1 MTSDDETV
9 RALTVAVDETMPSV
23 RADLEALVRIP
34 GIAFPGFPAEPL
46 DDARAAVMAILTD
59 AGYDDVRPLDI
70 PGGTAAVTA
79 EARGPDGSPVVLLY
93 AHYDV
98 QPAGDGEAWVS
109 PPFAPTERDGR
120 LYGRGAADDKSGVV
134 IHAGVLRALRAVS
147 SDGRPPCTVR
157 VIVEGDEEYGGT
169 LESVVPDHREV
180 FTADAIVVADVGNL
194 RIGEPTFTTALRG
207 LAEVFVE
214 IRTLD
219 QQVHSGMF
227 GGPAPDALMALVTVL
242 ASLRDARGDTVIDG
256 LSGFDWDGPEYP
268 QDLYRDLA
276 GLAPEQPLV
285 GTGSLSSRLFS
296 RPVANVVGIDAPA
309 VEGAINAVIPHARAK
324 VSLRVPPGI
333 DPTSA
338 QTVLIEHLTR
348 AVPWGVSATIT
359 AGSVGRGVRVVTDG
373 VAYDAAR
380 RAMSTAYGREAV
392 EIGSGGSIPLID
404 ALREEFPDAAIL
416 LFGAQDP
423 AARIHAPNES
433 VDLAELRRAVLAEAL
448 FIAEFAATRQH
459 PVTATGGTP

>member
-1 MTSDDETV
+1 M
-9 RALTVAVDETMPSV
+9 
-23 RADLEALVRIP
+23 
-34 GIAFPGFPAEPL
+34 
-46 DDARAAVMAILTD
+46 
-59 AGYDDVRPLDI
+59 
-70 PGGTAAVTA
+70 
-79 EARGPDGSPVVLLY
+79 
-93 AHYDV
+93 
-98 QPAGDGEAWVS
+98 
-109 PPFAPTERDGR
+109 
-120 LYGRGAADDKSGVV
+120 
-134 IHAGVLRALRAVS
+134 
-147 SDGRPPCTVR
+147 
-157 VIVEGDEEYGGT
+157 
-169 LESVVPDHREV
+169 
-180 FTADAIVVADVGNL
+180 
-194 RIGEPTFTTALRG
+194 
-207 LAEVFVE
+207 
-214 IRTLD
+214 
-219 QQVHSGMF
+219 
-227 GGPAPDALMALVTVL
+227 
-242 ASLRDARGDTVIDG
+242 
-256 LSGFDWDGPEYP
+256 
-268 QDLYRDLA
+268 
-276 GLAPEQPLV
+276 
-285 GTGSLSSRLFS
+285 FS